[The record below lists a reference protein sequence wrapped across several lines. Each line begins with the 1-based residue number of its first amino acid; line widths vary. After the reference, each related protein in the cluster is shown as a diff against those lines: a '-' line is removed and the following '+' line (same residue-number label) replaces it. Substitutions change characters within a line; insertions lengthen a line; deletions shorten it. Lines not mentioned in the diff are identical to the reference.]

1 MNIFSVLTMIGGLAM
16 FLYGMDAMG
25 DGLAKLSG
33 GKLEQILEKLTSKR
47 IMAVLLGVVVT
58 AIIQSSSA
66 TTVMVVGFVNSG
78 IMQLSQAVGII
89 MGANIGTT
97 VTSWILSLSGIQGSS
112 LFVQLL
118 KPSSFSPVLAAIG
131 IVMIMTAKDNN
142 KKKDI
147 GNILVGFAILMF
159 GMDTMSGAVAPLAE
173 NEKFTSVLTM
183 FSNPILGMLAGLVL
197 TAVIQSSSAS
207 VGILQ
212 ALCITGAVGYKTAI
226 PIIMGQNIGTCVT
239 AIISSIGASKNAKRA
254 SMIHLYF
261 NLIGTILFMVVF
273 YSINAIIGGFAFMND
288 PANAAGI
295 AVVHSLFNIGA
306 VLVLYP
312 LADKLVKLAQLT
324 IPEHAGEVEEIPD
337 ELAILDER
345 FLEKPAFAMEMCR
358 NAAVKMAQESRDA
371 LHLALDNVN
380 MYSESRVEQIIEL
393 EQSVDRYED
402 AIGTYLVKLNNCD
415 LSLNDSRTLSVL
427 LHCIGNF
434 ERISDHA
441 VNITDSTKQMHEKK
455 LEFSRKAVE
464 ELTVFSD
471 ALRDIVDQTMEA
483 FVLGDLEKARTIE
496 PFEQVID
503 SLNIEL
509 KQRHIRRLRK
519 GKCTIEL
526 GLILEDMITNYERIS
541 DHCSNIAVC
550 MIRVNEDGFDTHEYL
565 DVLKE
570 EKAPWFEEEFYEL
583 SKKYALPE
591 KKSGK
596 KNEQDEPE
604 HK

>member
-47 IMAVLLGVVVT
+47 IMAVLLGIAVT
-58 AIIQSSSA
+58 AVIQSSSA

-112 LFVQLL
+112 LFIQLL
-118 KPSSFSPVLAAIG
+118 KPTSFSPVFAAIG
-131 IVMIMTAKDNN
+131 IVLIMTAKDNN

-173 NEKFTSVLTM
+173 NEKFTSILTM
-183 FSNPILGMLAGLVL
+183 FSNPILGMIAGLVL

-212 ALCITGAVGYKTAI
+212 ALCVTGAVGYKTAI

-239 AIISSIGASKNAKRA
+239 ALISSIGASKNAKRA

-261 NLIGTILFMVVF
+261 NLIGTVLFMVVF
-273 YSINAIIGGFAFMND
+273 YSINAIIGGFAFLND
-288 PANAAGI
+288 SANAAGI
-295 AVVHSLFNIGA
+295 AVVHSLFNIGT

-312 LADKLVKLAQLT
+312 FGDKLVKLAQLT
-324 IPEHAGEVEEIPD
+324 IPDHVGEAEEKPD
-337 ELAILDER
+337 ELAVLDER
-345 FLEKPAFAMEMCR
+345 FLEKPAFAMELCR
-358 NAAVKMAQESRDA
+358 NAAVRMAQESRDA
-371 LHLALDNVN
+371 LHLALDNVT
-380 MYSESRVEQIIEL
+380 MYSESRVAKIIEM
-393 EQSVDRYED
+393 EESVDRYED
-402 AIGTYLVKLNNCD
+402 ALGTYLVKLNNCD
-415 LSLNDSRTLSVL
+415 LSQKDSRTLSIL

-441 VNITDSTKQMHEKK
+441 VNITDSSTQMQEKK
-455 LEFSRKAVE
+455 LKFSKKAME
-464 ELTVFSD
+464 ELKVFSD
-471 ALRDIVDQTMEA
+471 ALCDIVDETMEA
-483 FVLGDLEKARTIE
+483 FTMNDLDKARQIE

-509 KQRHIRRLRK
+509 KQRHIHRLRK

-526 GLILEDMITNYERIS
+526 GLILEDMITNFERIS

-565 DVLKE
+565 DVIKE
-570 EKAPWFEEEFYEL
+570 EKAPWFEEEFYRL
-583 SKKYALPE
+583 SKKYALPD
-591 KKSGK
+591 KKS
-596 KNEQDEPE
+596 KNA
-604 HK
+604 

>member
-47 IMAVLLGVVVT
+47 IMAVLLGIAVT
-58 AIIQSSSA
+58 AVIQSSSA

-89 MGANIGTT
+89 MGANVGTT

-112 LFVQLL
+112 LFIQLL
-118 KPSSFSPVLAAIG
+118 KPTSFSPVLAAIG
-131 IVMIMTAKDNN
+131 IVLIMTAKDN

-173 NEKFTSVLTM
+173 NEKFTSILTM
-183 FSNPILGMLAGLVL
+183 FSNPILGMIAGLVL

-212 ALCITGAVGYKTAI
+212 ALCVTGAVGYKTAI

-239 AIISSIGASKNAKRA
+239 ALISSIGASKNAKRA
-254 SMIHLYF
+254 SMVHLYF
-261 NLIGTILFMVVF
+261 NLIGTVLFMVVF
-273 YSINAIIGGFAFMND
+273 YSINAIIGGFAFLND
-288 PANAAGI
+288 SANAAGI
-295 AVVHSLFNIGA
+295 AVVHSLFNIGT

-312 LADKLVKLAQLT
+312 FGDKLVKLAQLT
-324 IPEHAGEVEEIPD
+324 IPDHVGEAEEKPD
-337 ELAILDER
+337 ELAVLDER
-345 FLEKPAFAMEMCR
+345 FLEKPAFAMELCR
-358 NAAVKMAQESRDA
+358 NAAVRMAQESRDA
-371 LHLALDNVN
+371 LHLALDNVT
-380 MYSESRVEQIIEL
+380 MYSESRVAKIIEM
-393 EQSVDRYED
+393 EESVDRYED
-402 AIGTYLVKLNNCD
+402 ALGTYLVKLNNCD
-415 LSLNDSRTLSVL
+415 LSQKDSRTLSIL

-441 VNITDSTKQMHEKK
+441 VNITDSSTQMHEKK
-455 LEFSRKAVE
+455 LEFSKKAME
-464 ELTVFSD
+464 ELKVFSD
-471 ALRDIVDQTMEA
+471 ALCDIVDETMEA
-483 FVLGDLEKARTIE
+483 FTMNDLDKARQIE

-509 KQRHIRRLRK
+509 KQRHIHRLRK

-526 GLILEDMITNYERIS
+526 GLILEDMITNFERIS

-565 DVLKE
+565 DVIKE
-570 EKAPWFEEEFYEL
+570 EKAPWFEEEFYRL
-583 SKKYALPE
+583 SKKYALPD
-591 KKSGK
+591 KKS
-596 KNEQDEPE
+596 KNA
-604 HK
+604 